1 MTNLR
6 IPGPIPVPQDILDK
20 MSTQM
25 MNHRGP
31 RFKEMLY
38 RVTDGLKQ
46 VFRTKNDVFVLT
58 SSGTGA
64 MEAAVVN
71 TLSPGEKVVC
81 ASIGSFGDRF
91 GKIAENFGADVT
103 MVNFPQGTAVEVDEL
118 RRVLDA
124 DPEISAVLVTHNET
138 NTGVTNDIERVASV
152 VKNEFD
158 KLLLVDG
165 ISSVCSLP
173 LETDDWDLD
182 VVATASQKGWM
193 LPPGLA
199 FISMSE
205 RAWEAHENATMP
217 RFYFDLSAYK
227 SYFDM
232 GQPPWTPNLSAM
244 YALDYALTKII
255 DEGVEN
261 VWQRHADIAQ
271 MTRDGIRELGLE
283 VFPDESVASNTVT
296 SVRMPDGGQR
306 RRPAQSRPRR
316 PRRSPGGGIRRADR
330 QDVPH
335 RPPRLRHLRGD
346 REHAERDRGV
356 ASKGRHWCVVST
368 VTTKSVFPASRR
380 SPTIPSP

>member
-6 IPGPIPVPQDILDK
+6 IPGPIPVPEDILDK

-31 RFKEMLY
+31 RFKEMLF
-38 RVTDGLKQ
+38 RVTDGLRQ
-46 VFRTKNDVFVLT
+46 VFRTKNDVYVLT

-64 MEAAVVN
+64 MEAAIVN

-158 KLLLVDG
+158 KLILVDG

-205 RAWEAHENATMP
+205 RAWEANKNSTMP
-217 RFYFDLSAYK
+217 RFYFDLAAYK
-227 SYFDM
+227 DYFDM

-296 SVRMPDGGQR
+296 SVRMPDGVNADDLRKVVLDDHDVVLAGAYGELTGKMFR
-306 RRPAQSRPRR
+306 IGHLGFVTPEEIEDMLGAVKASLPKV
-316 PRRSPGGGIRRADR
+316 GIGA
-330 QDVPH
+330 
-335 RPPRLRHLRGD
+335 
-346 REHAERDRGV
+346 
-356 ASKGRHWCVVST
+356 
-368 VTTKSVFPASRR
+368 
-380 SPTIPSP
+380 

>member
-1 MTNLR
+1 MVNLR
-6 IPGPIPVPQDILDK
+6 IPGPIPVPDDILDQ

-31 RFKEMLY
+31 KFKEMLY
-38 RVTDGLKQ
+38 RITAGLKQ
-46 VFRTKNDVFVLT
+46 VFQTENDIFVLT
-58 SSGTGA
+58 SSGTGS
-64 MEAAVVN
+64 MEAAVAN

-91 GKIAENFGADVT
+91 GKIASIFGADVT
-103 MVNFPQGTAVEVDEL
+103 MVNFPQGTAVQIEEL

-124 DPEISAVLVTHNET
+124 DPEITSVLVTHNET
-138 NTGVTNDIERVASV
+138 NTGVTNDLEPIANV

-173 LETDDWDLD
+173 LKTDEWGLD

-205 RAWEAHENATMP
+205 RAWQAREKSTMP
-217 RFYFDLSAYK
+217 RFYFDLSEYK
-227 SYFDM
+227 RYYDM

-255 DEGVEN
+255 EEGVEN
-261 VWQRHADIAQ
+261 VWKRHANIAQ
-271 MTRDGIRELGLE
+271 MTRDGIRGLGLE
-283 VFPDESVASNTVT
+283 VFPDDSVASNTVT
-296 SVRMPDGGQR
+296 SVKMPDSVDADDLRKVVLEDHNVVLAGAYGELTGKMFR
-306 RRPAQSRPRR
+306 IGHLGYVTPEEIEDMLGAIKASLPKV
-316 PRRSPGGGIRRADR
+316 GI
-330 QDVPH
+330 
-335 RPPRLRHLRGD
+335 
-346 REHAERDRGV
+346 GV
-356 ASKGRHWCVVST
+356 D
-368 VTTKSVFPASRR
+368 
-380 SPTIPSP
+380 

>member
-6 IPGPIPVPQDILDK
+6 IPGPIPVPDDILDK

-31 RFKEMLY
+31 RFKDMLL
-38 RVTDGLKQ
+38 RVTDGLRQ
-46 VFRTKNDVFVLT
+46 VFRTKNDVFILT

-64 MEAAVVN
+64 MEAAVAN

-91 GKIAENFGADVT
+91 GKIAEIFGADVT
-103 MVNFPQGTAVEVDEL
+103 MVNFPQGTAVDVDEL

-158 KLLLVDG
+158 KLILVDG

-205 RAWEAHENATMP
+205 RAWEASEKATMP
-217 RFYFDLSAYK
+217 RFYFDLAPTRTTSTSA
-227 SYFDM
+227 
-232 GQPPWTPNLSAM
+232 
-244 YALDYALTKII
+244 
-255 DEGVEN
+255 
-261 VWQRHADIAQ
+261 
-271 MTRDGIRELGLE
+271 
-283 VFPDESVASNTVT
+283 
-296 SVRMPDGGQR
+296 
-306 RRPAQSRPRR
+306 SRPGR
-316 PRRSPGGGIRRADR
+316 PTSP
-330 QDVPH
+330 P
-335 RPPRLRHLRGD
+335 
-346 REHAERDRGV
+346 
-356 ASKGRHWCVVST
+356 ST
-368 VTTKSVFPASRR
+368 
-380 SPTIPSP
+380 PSITP